1 MYLKDGRE
9 IIESDKY
16 PGYFIDQSNGAWCD
30 SEGNYVGGIADDG
43 DAPGHLQT
51 RIIDVP
57 DIVFISKT
65 GKQYY
70 PKPNKTATTPI
81 MLDEAHKRGYTPSA
95 GYQKFAERIYKKALK
110 QSEKSVKKA
119 AKKRK

>member
-30 SEGNYVGGIADDG
+30 EHGNYVGGIADDG
-43 DAPGHLQT
+43 DAPGHAQT
-51 RIIDVP
+51 MILDVP
-57 DIVFISKT
+57 DTVFISKT

-70 PKPNKTATTPI
+70 PKPNKTANIPI
-81 MLDEAHKRGYTPSA
+81 DMDEAHKRGYKPST
-95 GYQKFAERIYKKALK
+95 GYQKFAERIYRKALK
-110 QSEKSVKKA
+110 QQA
-119 AKKRK
+119 KRKK

>member
-16 PGYFIDQSNGAWCD
+16 PGFYIDQANGAWCD

-43 DAPGHLQT
+43 DEPGHAKT
-51 RIIDVP
+51 MIIDVP
-57 DIVFISKT
+57 DIVFVSKT

-70 PKPNKTATTPI
+70 PKPNKTANIPI
-81 MLDEAHKRGYTPSA
+81 DLDKAHQKGYTPSA
-95 GYQKFAERIYKKALK
+95 GYNKFAERIYKKALAAHN
-110 QSEKSVKKA
+110 KK
-119 AKKRK
+119 KKH

>member
-16 PGYFIDQSNGAWCD
+16 PGYFIDQQNGAWCD

-43 DAPGHLQT
+43 DAPGHAQT
-51 RIIDVP
+51 MIIDVP

-70 PKPNKTATTPI
+70 PKPNKVATIPISKDTA
-81 MLDEAHKRGYTPSA
+81 DQKGYTPSV
-95 GYQKFAERIYKKALK
+95 GYQKFAEKIYRKALK
-110 QSEKSVKKA
+110 ARSRKK
-119 AKKRK
+119 K

>member
-30 SEGNYVGGIADDG
+30 EKGNYVGGIADDG
-43 DAPGHLQT
+43 DAPGKGHSMIL
-51 RIIDVP
+51 DVP

-81 MLDEAHKRGYTPSA
+81 DKDKADQKGYKPSA
-95 GYQKFAERIYKKALK
+95 GYCKFVEKLYKKHMKAMN
-110 QSEKSVKKA
+110 KK
-119 AKKRK
+119 K